1 MTLND
6 VTISYGNKKVYENF
20 SITFKDLSITAILG
34 ASGCGKTTLLNEI
47 ASRNS
52 LHQISFI
59 FQEPRLIPWETIEK
73 NIMFALKSTA
83 PDRIPL
89 IPYYLELVGLH
100 KRAGSYPGSLS
111 GGEKQRVA
119 IARAFSSPSPI
130 LLMDEPFQS
139 QDPATKNQLIDLIKK
154 LHRQEK
160 KTIIAVT
167 HDISDAAKLADQAF
181 VLGNRPV
188 EVLLDTVVDA
198 DFEKKCSEVLSW
210 QTSLIN

>member
-73 NIMFALKSTA
+73 NIMFALKRQDTLDSV
-83 PDRIPL
+83 L
-89 IPYYLELVGLH
+89 FG
-100 KRAGSYPGSLS
+100 AG
-111 GGEKQRVA
+111 RFA
-119 IARAFSSPSPI
+119 
-130 LLMDEPFQS
+130 
-139 QDPATKNQLIDLIKK
+139 
-154 LHRQEK
+154 
-160 KTIIAVT
+160 
-167 HDISDAAKLADQAF
+167 
-181 VLGNRPV
+181 
-188 EVLLDTVVDA
+188 
-198 DFEKKCSEVLSW
+198 
-210 QTSLIN
+210 